1 MILASLLASSKY
13 IIVNKD
19 LIQVLGLNEA
29 IILGELCSE
38 YSYWANNNKLED
50 NEYFYS
56 TRENIQKN
64 TGITPHFQRAA
75 MKKLEEKGII
85 YTRKK
90 GIPCKTYYKID
101 EDKVIEYLKKAQLFP
116 EDSVVNEMNNKQL
129 TEETTS
135 TKQSEQQDIDVVNT
149 NNNNI
154 NNKKNNNKEHTHAE
168 MEKTKNQFAKTVFMT
183 QEEYNDLIKQYGVD
197 LTKQLIE
204 QLDLYKQANRKS
216 YDSDYAAILRWVT
229 TRIREME
236 KEKQKYDNFKN
247 KQKSN
252 KCQYTNY
259 EQRKYSPE
267 FLNSLVCNWNHE
279 NENMEEKENEK

>member
-19 LIQVLGLNEA
+19 LIQILGLNEA

-38 YSYWANNNKLED
+38 YSYWANINKLED

-64 TGITPHFQRAA
+64 TGITPHFQRIA
-75 MKKLEEKGII
+75 MKNLEEKGII
-85 YTRKK
+85 YTKKK

-101 EDKVIEYLKKAQLFP
+101 EVKVIEYLKKAQLFP
-116 EDSVVNEMNNKQL
+116 ENSVVDEMNDKTL
-129 TEETTS
+129 TEQTTS
-135 TKQSEQQDIDVVNT
+135 TQQEEQQDINEVDI

-154 NNKKNNNKEHTHAE
+154 NNKKNNKEEHTHAE
-168 MEKTKNQFAKTVFMT
+168 TTESQKQFAEKVFMT
-183 QEEYNDLIKQYGVD
+183 QAEYDDLLKQYGTE

-204 QLDLYKQANRKS
+204 QLNLYKQAKGEK
-216 YDSDYAAILRWVT
+216 YDNDYAAILRWVI

-236 KEKQKYDNFKN
+236 KEEQSYKKFKN
-247 KQKSN
+247 KQKAN
-252 KCQYTNY
+252 TKTFANY
-259 EQRKYSPE
+259 EQREYSPE
-267 FLNSLVCNWNHE
+267 FLNNLFCNFDKN
-279 NENMEEKENEK
+279 

>member
-19 LIQVLGLNEA
+19 LIQILGLNEA

-38 YSYWANNNKLED
+38 YSYWANINKLED

-64 TGITPHFQRAA
+64 TGITPHFQRIA

-85 YTRKK
+85 YTKKK

-101 EDKVIEYLKKAQLFP
+101 EVKVIEYLKKAQLFP
-116 EDSVVNEMNNKQL
+116 ENSVVDEMNDKTL
-129 TEETTS
+129 TEQTTS
-135 TKQSEQQDIDVVNT
+135 TQQEEQQDINEVDI

-154 NNKKNNNKEHTHAE
+154 NNKKNNKEEHTHAE
-168 MEKTKNQFAKTVFMT
+168 TTESKKQFAEKVFMT
-183 QEEYNDLIKQYGVD
+183 QAEYDDLLKQYGIE

-204 QLDLYKQANRKS
+204 QLNLYKQAKGEK
-216 YDSDYAAILRWVT
+216 YDNDYAAILRWVT

-236 KEKQKYDNFKN
+236 KEEQSYRNFKN
-247 KQKSN
+247 KQKAN
-252 KCQYTNY
+252 TKTFANY
-259 EQRKYSPE
+259 EQREYSTE
-267 FLNSLVCNWNHE
+267 FLNNLFCNFDKN
-279 NENMEEKENEK
+279 

>member
-19 LIQVLGLNEA
+19 LIQILGLNEA

-38 YSYWANNNKLED
+38 YTYWANINKLED

-56 TRENIQKN
+56 TRDNIQKN
-64 TGITPHFQRAA
+64 TGITPHFQRIA
-75 MKKLEEKGII
+75 MKNLEEKGII
-85 YTRKK
+85 YTKKK

-101 EDKVIEYLKKAQLFP
+101 EVKVIEYLKKAQLFP
-116 EDSVVNEMNNKQL
+116 ENSVVDEMNDKTL

-135 TKQSEQQDIDVVNT
+135 TKQDEQQDVNDVHS

-154 NNKKNNNKEHTHAE
+154 NNKKNNKKEHTHVE
-168 MEKTKNQFAKTVFMT
+168 ETKKQFADKVFMT
-183 QEEYNDLIKQYGVD
+183 QEEYNDLLNQYGID

-204 QLDLYKQANRKS
+204 QLNLYKQAKGQT
-216 YDSDYAAILRWVT
+216 YDNDYAAILRWVT

-236 KEKQKYDNFKN
+236 KEKQSYDNFKN
-247 KQKSN
+247 KQKTINN
-252 KCQYTNY
+252 KSYTNF
-259 EQRKYSPE
+259 EQRQYPPG
-267 FLNSLVCNWNHE
+267 FLDNLFCNLDN
-279 NENMEEKENEK
+279 NK